1 MGILNSQKLKQYNW
15 LFESSL
21 FFTILTAVN
30 VFFSPDNK
38 AYIDSAVNPYLIF
51 VWIMA
56 ARYGIRCAVYS
67 AALTVVLIFA
77 WAFPEHRV
85 SVFAETSPPL
95 ILSFYICFFGLIIGS
110 MASMHLN
117 KIKLHKKNLDEKSN
131 EVSRLNKDK
140 ELLLKVN
147 HELEDRILYE
157 VNSLD
162 QLYQISKGLEGLD
175 IDYTYKKIPEIV
187 CETMNAEKAS
197 IYILDSN
204 QMILKENFGWTE
216 SMANRTVFS
225 RDKSLMG
232 LAWSEKSVQCIR
244 DFLTGDRELESI
256 GESILAA
263 PLIDNNGLVFGI
275 INIETIPFME
285 INRTSIVRLRLL
297 SEWFSLVLHK
307 AYLVD
312 HMQDKLI
319 FNEKLG
325 IYKKS
330 YLLRRLKEEFYRS
343 QKYKLP
349 LSLIVLHFDFKNLV
363 NSALLM
369 QRAIHYL
376 EESKTE
382 IDLVTGFGKNH
393 SLAIL
398 FSSIDNGQADRKALQ
413 LQEDLSILLGLDSE
427 QVTSELCSIS
437 EDMENWESMMNFKRP
452 LHA

>member
-67 AALTVVLIFA
+67 SALTVVLIFA

-263 PLIDNNGLVFGI
+263 PLIDNNGLV
-275 INIETIPFME
+275 
-285 INRTSIVRLRLL
+285 
-297 SEWFSLVLHK
+297 
-307 AYLVD
+307 
-312 HMQDKLI
+312 
-319 FNEKLG
+319 LG
-325 IYKKS
+325 
-330 YLLRRLKEEFYRS
+330 
-343 QKYKLP
+343 
-349 LSLIVLHFDFKNLV
+349 
-363 NSALLM
+363 
-369 QRAIHYL
+369 
-376 EESKTE
+376 
-382 IDLVTGFGKNH
+382 
-393 SLAIL
+393 
-398 FSSIDNGQADRKALQ
+398 
-413 LQEDLSILLGLDSE
+413 LSI
-427 QVTSELCSIS
+427 
-437 EDMENWESMMNFKRP
+437 
-452 LHA
+452 